1 MVEILYFANIRDITE
16 KASEIIY
23 LQKNQ
28 VTDLVQELI
37 TMYPPLAGILWDE
50 KNSSLKTSISIAI
63 NHRMIPKNE
72 YQSLK
77 LLESDTIAFLTP
89 VSGG

>member
-1 MVEILYFANIRDITE
+1 MVEVLYFANIRDITE
-16 KASEIIY
+16 KASEVIY
-23 LQKNQ
+23 LQNNQ
-28 VTDLVQELI
+28 VRDLVQELI
-37 TMYPPLAGILWDE
+37 QMYPSLEDILWDE
-50 KNSSLKTSISIAI
+50 KNSSLKASISIAI
-63 NHRMIPKNE
+63 NHRMIPKDE

>member
-1 MVEILYFANIRDITE
+1 MVEVLYFANIRDITE
-16 KASEIIY
+16 KTSEIISI
-23 LQKNQ
+23 QNNK
-28 VTDLVQELI
+28 VSDLVQELI
-37 TMYPPLAGILWDE
+37 TIYPPLEDILWDE
-50 KNSSLKTSISIAI
+50 KNSSLRPGISIAI
-63 NHRMIPKNE
+63 NHRMIPKDE

>member
-1 MVEILYFANIRDITE
+1 MVEVLYFANIRDITE
-16 KASEIIY
+16 KASESIS
-23 LQKNQ
+23 LQNNN
-28 VTDLVQELI
+28 VRDLVQELI
-37 TMYPPLAGILWDE
+37 TMYPPLEEILWDQ
-50 KNSSLKTSISIAI
+50 KNSSLKTGISIAI

-72 YQSLK
+72 YQSLE

>member
-1 MVEILYFANIRDITE
+1 MVEVLYFANIRDITE
-16 KASEIIY
+16 KASENIS
-23 LQKNQ
+23 LQNNK
-28 VTDLVQELI
+28 VRDLVQELI
-37 TMYPPLAGILWDE
+37 HLYPSLEDILWDQ
-50 KNSSLKTSISIAI
+50 KNSSLKPNISIAI
-63 NHRMIPKNE
+63 NHKMIPKDE

>member
-1 MVEILYFANIRDITE
+1 MVEVLYFANIRDITE
-16 KASEIIY
+16 KTSEIIF
-23 LQKNQ
+23 LQNNQ
-28 VTDLVQELI
+28 VRELVQELI
-37 TMYPPLAGILWDE
+37 TMYPPLEDILWDE

-63 NHRMIPKNE
+63 NHKMIPKDR